1 MIPFSLKCTRCGT
14 FTGKGTK
21 ANAKKEVCEGETY
34 HGIKVLRF
42 YVKCIVC
49 ANQITYKTDP
59 KNADYVCESGAVR
72 NFEAQTIASR
82 EEEAEALER
91 QATREADD
99 EEGNPPNAMQTL
111 ESRTMNSKHEMDV
124 MDALDEIKAMNQRH
138 ERIDTVALLR
148 FGEGA
153 GIGAG
158 AAGGVGANGLTA
170 ADEEELKGAKF
181 GRAAAA
187 GGESSDSDAD
197 VSGAPLRASASASS
211 SSGFS
216 SQAQAREVLQQ
227 ALTLAPKPKPGPVTP
242 LGLAP
247 TVVVRKRKAPHE
259 AASFADMRRPPEKHV
274 SAAPTGNE
282 TAVAATSA
290 KSALGPLGA
299 LGGYGSSDSD

>member
-49 ANQITYKTDP
+49 ANQLTYKTAP

-91 QATREADD
+91 QAAREADD
-99 EEGNPPNAMQTL
+99 EEGKPPNAMQTL

-124 MDALDEIKAMNQRH
+124 MDALDEIKALNQRH
-138 ERIDTVALLR
+138 ERIDTEALLR
-148 FGEGA
+148 FGDGA
-153 GIGAG
+153 GAGVGTG
-158 AAGGVGANGLTA
+158 AAGGVGANGLTS

-181 GRAAAA
+181 GRAAAG

-197 VSGAPLRASASASS
+197 VSGAPLSASASS
-211 SSGFS
+211 SSRFS
-216 SQAQAREVLQQ
+216 SQARARKAQQQ
-227 ALTLAPKPKPGPVTP
+227 ASILASKPKPEPVTS

-247 TVVVRKRKAPHE
+247 TVVVRKRKAPLE
-259 AASFADMRRPPEKHV
+259 AALSADMGRPPEKHV
-274 SAAPTGNE
+274 SANPTGNE
-282 TAVAATSA
+282 TAVAATKA
-290 KSALGPLGA
+290 KSALGA